1 MAANCSSIW
10 NPNPMCEG
18 SEQTALAEDELAN
31 YRKRA
36 ASEKVEDI
44 FINSPRCDN
53 WEPYTMHPSNPQA
66 IAEGKSFDH
75 ARRFIPRYTGPGT
88 RFRFLIISAGPPG
101 SGKTAVVNHIKKDL
115 AMRINKSAVAGEN
128 DDPNSAWENL
138 GHDQNIKMDPEFQ
151 KKYKEIEH
159 NAKEE
164 NGGKK
169 LQFTKLGKEKISA
182 YAEKIKELYQ
192 TTKSGTGKET
202 REFKEDRAIELA
214 TQLIGPKLNGNIPTK
229 QYIIDTLELGGLQ
242 NDTYLY
248 IQVCLSIYLGKNINY
263 ETTLKTPKSIE
274 FLAAAVN
281 IFSFKCTRYN
291 YIIILGFPIV
301 PHNQLA
307 TRIKDRFNNRAE
319 STGTRL
325 VKNSN
330 LQLSTKDIQF
340 IDPVLGCQL
349 VDSLRSAYLT
359 IAGIIQKCTGNRAN
373 VRDEDKCKD
382 IGIDYLIL
390 YDNSE
395 SIDKVQKLY
404 DAIPIS
410 QRSYTLLS
418 QSYRNSAS
426 KVQDDKKKTIIKILM
441 NNLNCLERVQ
451 TNEGKSEE
459 KKCCPSNRNDGSS
472 VICAPLSQEPNMCGS
487 MEFANIDKDILTIDH
502 NNDFERLMYNVQES
516 TRREKELNKKLAD
529 QGISQGA
536 TPKNFPQDIWLITQG
551 GRRRTRRK
559 KRRRKR
565 QTRRKRKNK

>member
-1 MAANCSSIW
+1 MATNCSIW

-18 SEQTALAEDELAN
+18 SEQSALAEDELAN
-31 YRKRA
+31 YRKRT

-164 NGGKK
+164 NGMVKIKAGNDN
-169 LQFTKLGKEKISA
+169 ISA
-182 YAEKIKELYQ
+182 YAEKIKKLYQ
-192 TTKSGTGKET
+192 TTKSGTGIET
-202 REFKEDRAIELA
+202 REFKEDEAIKLA
-214 TQLIGPKLNGNIPTK
+214 TQLIGTTDGKIPTK

-426 KVQDDKKKTIIKILM
+426 KVLDDKKKTIIKILM

-459 KKCCPSNRNDGSS
+459 KKCCPSNRNDGNS

-516 TRREKELNKKLAD
+516 TRREKELDKRLAD

-536 TPKNFPQDIWLITQG
+536 TAKNFTQDIYSRLIPQG

>member
-44 FINSPRCDN
+44 FIEEEKCDN

-75 ARRFIPRYTGPGT
+75 ARHNIPRYTGPGT
-88 RFRFLIISAGPPG
+88 KFRFLIISAGPPG
-101 SGKTAVVNHIKKDL
+101 SGKTAVYEDVKKDL
-115 AMRINKSAVAGEN
+115 AMRINKSAT
-128 DDPNSAWENL
+128 NSAWENL

-151 KKYKEIEH
+151 TNYKEIEH

-164 NGGKK
+164 NGRKK

-214 TQLIGPKLNGNIPTK
+214 TQLIGTTDGKIPTK
-229 QYIIDTLELGGLQ
+229 QYIIDTLGIELH

-274 FLAAAVN
+274 FLVEAVN
-281 IFSFKCTRYN
+281 IFSFNCTRYN
-291 YIIILGFPIV
+291 YIIVLGFPIV

-307 TRIKDRFNNRAE
+307 TRIKKRFNNRAE

-325 VKNSN
+325 VKGPN
-330 LQLSTKDIQF
+330 LQLSTEDIQF

-359 IAGIIQKCTGNRAN
+359 IAGIIQKCTGNRTN
-373 VRDEDKCKD
+373 VSDEDQCKH

-390 YDNSE
+390 YDNSKN
-395 SIDKVQKLY
+395 IDKVQKLY

-426 KVQDDKKKTIIKILM
+426 NIQEPQKNTIIKILM

-459 KKCCPSNRNDGSS
+459 KKCCPSNRNDGNS
-472 VICAPLSQEPNMCGS
+472 VICAPLSQESNMCGS
-487 MEFANIDKDILTIDH
+487 MEFANIDKDILTIEND
-502 NNDFERLMYNVQES
+502 NDFERLMSGVSES
-516 TRREKELNKKLAD
+516 AIQQKINNKKLAS
-529 QGISQGA
+529 QGIQQGK
-536 TPKNFPQDIWLITQG
+536 PGKPEPSIEG

-559 KRRRKR
+559 KRKRKR
-565 QTRRKRKNK
+565 QTRRKRKKIRKTHN